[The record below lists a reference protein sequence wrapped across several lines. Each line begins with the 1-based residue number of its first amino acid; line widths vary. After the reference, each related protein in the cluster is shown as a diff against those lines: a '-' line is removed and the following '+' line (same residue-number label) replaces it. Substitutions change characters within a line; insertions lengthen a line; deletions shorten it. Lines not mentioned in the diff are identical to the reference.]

1 MSRTLY
7 DLLDWKSIEDICYGE
22 ADNPHDILGMH
33 RVRGGKLIQ
42 AYFPDADKVFIE
54 IEGDNKLIEMECPEQ
69 GFFAIY
75 LTNKVK
81 ADKYHYVIQ
90 EENVRRVS
98 EDAYNF
104 QPQISIEEIDKFN
117 SGINYNAYDIMGA
130 HIWVGFLFGHYL
142 FDGLFVVF

>member
-69 GFFAIY
+69 GF
-75 LTNKVK
+75 L
-81 ADKYHYVIQ
+81 Q
-90 EENVRRVS
+90 
-98 EDAYNF
+98 
-104 QPQISIEEIDKFN
+104 
-117 SGINYNAYDIMGA
+117 
-130 HIWVGFLFGHYL
+130 HI
-142 FDGLFVVF
+142 